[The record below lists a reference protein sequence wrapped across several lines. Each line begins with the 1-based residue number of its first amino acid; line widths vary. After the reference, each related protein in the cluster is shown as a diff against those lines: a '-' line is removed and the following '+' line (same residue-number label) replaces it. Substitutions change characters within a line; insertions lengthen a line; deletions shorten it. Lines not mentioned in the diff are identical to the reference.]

1 MGMLAAIIA
10 VLFLGGAASNAVL
23 SYVAETKSNVSDVIE
38 EPDRRSEI
46 NATLGEMKKRS
57 KAQNKASRQILKR
70 LQGELGEHDAN
81 MAAIDSVLDEHLAS
95 LNEYNEDM
103 IDLRFQLKD
112 QLSRDEWAAL
122 FGDSN

>member
-1 MGMLAAIIA
+1 MLAAIIA

-46 NATLGEMKKRS
+46 KATLGEMKKRS

-70 LQGELGEHDAN
+70 LQGELGEHEAN
-81 MAAIDSVLDEHLAS
+81 AAAIESVLDDHLAS

-112 QLSRDEWAAL
+112 QLSRDEWTAL
-122 FGDSN
+122 FGDSD